1 MDSFTYKDKVGITL
15 TNRLVEALE
24 NGQIDDEQ
32 GALIAGYLQDRLSQ
46 IDDDGQA
53 SLLLTEVGEKWPIFE
68 QLFVPNVID
77 IEPSDQT
84 IDNMEKAAAKEEEVQ
99 EAQDNAEMQ
108 KVEEALSNL
117 QQDTT
122 LPQPEQPIQPQEG
135 GSY

>member
-46 IDDDGQA
+46 IDDDGEA

-84 IDNMEKAAAKEEEVQ
+84 INSMEKAAAEEEKVQ
-99 EAQDNAEMQ
+99 EAQDTAEMQ

-122 LPQPEQPIQPQEG
+122 PPEQQIQPQEG
-135 GSY
+135 GQI

>member
-46 IDDDGQA
+46 IDDDGEA

-77 IEPSDQT
+77 VEPSDQT
-84 IDNMEKAAAKEEEVQ
+84 INSMEKAAAEQEKVQ
-99 EAQDNAEMQ
+99 EAQDTAEMQ

-122 LPQPEQPIQPQEG
+122 PPPTQPQEG
-135 GSY
+135 GLH

>member
-46 IDDDGQA
+46 IDDDGEA

-68 QLFVPNVID
+68 QLFVPSVID

-84 IDNMEKAAAKEEEVQ
+84 INSMEKAAAEEEKVQ
-99 EAQDNAEMQ
+99 EAQDTAEMQ

-122 LPQPEQPIQPQEG
+122 PPQADQQTLPQEG
-135 GSY
+135 GQI

>member
-1 MDSFTYKDKVGITL
+1 
-15 TNRLVEALE
+15 LE

-46 IDDDGQA
+46 IDDDGEA
-53 SLLLTEVGEKWPIFE
+53 SLFLTEVGEKWPIFE

-84 IDNMEKAAAKEEEVQ
+84 INNMEKAAEEQEQVQ
-99 EAQDNAEMQ
+99 EAQDTAEMQ

-117 QQDTT
+117 QQDTPPADQQ
-122 LPQPEQPIQPQEG
+122 LPPQEG
-135 GSY
+135 GQI

>member
-46 IDDDGQA
+46 IDDDGEA
-53 SLLLTEVGEKWPIFE
+53 SLFLTEVGEKWPIFE

-84 IDNMEKAAAKEEEVQ
+84 INNMEKAAEEQEQVQ
-99 EAQDNAEMQ
+99 EAQDTAEMQ

-117 QQDTT
+117 QQDTPPADQQ
-122 LPQPEQPIQPQEG
+122 LPPQEG
-135 GSY
+135 GQI